1 MSPRAMRSQLVF
13 ALRAIAMVLL
23 ITVCSLWMLLVAC
36 LTGFS
41 RRRLYSERILAPMG
55 HLALKL
61 WGIRLRVHQPLPFP
75 AGHAVYIANH
85 TSTLDMFVLIAL
97 GMPNTR
103 FFLSGYLRK
112 FVPFAI
118 IGYLTGIFWTM
129 PQNFP
134 ERRRRLFAGAA
145 ERLRGSGE
153 SVFLSPEG
161 ARITTGQIGHFNK
174 GAFHLATDLRA
185 PIVPMF
191 ILIPAAIDP
200 GMGLHARPG
209 QIDVHVGAPIST
221 TDWRVDD
228 LAENTATVRALFVH
242 WNTALRD
249 AHRLGTP

>member
-1 MSPRAMRSQLVF
+1 MMTQIVF
-13 ALRAIAMVLL
+13 ALRAIATLLL
-23 ITVCSLWMLLVAC
+23 ITACALLMLVVAC
-36 LTGFS
+36 LTGFAM
-41 RRRLYSERILAPMG
+41 RRLYSERILAPMG

-61 WGIRLRVHQPLPFP
+61 WGIRLRIHQPLPFP
-75 AGHAVYIANH
+75 AGQAVYIANH

-112 FVPFAI
+112 VVPIGI

-129 PQNFP
+129 PQTLP

-145 ERLRGSGE
+145 ERLRASGE

-174 GAFHLATDLRA
+174 GAFHLATSLRA

-200 GMGLHARPG
+200 GLGLHARPG
-209 QIDVHVGAPIST
+209 QIDIHVGAPIAT
-221 TDWRVDD
+221 TDWRVED
-228 LAENTATVRALFVH
+228 LEANISHVRNLYLR
-242 WNTALRD
+242 WNTDLRD
-249 AHRLGTP
+249 HALGMP